1 MLSKSHPS
9 LAYFVRNYISNEM
22 FTCASSIMFMIFHP
36 QLKITQT
43 WTVPRTVIWGGP
55 KSWVC
60 QRNTLPQIILQIES
74 YFPPSINQSR
84 RSQNGMINKTLTCS
98 CLFDNY
104 LHYLLCFVISL
115 RSCRKCWFPFVK
127 QRRYTHRSHL
137 QRATWIKSA
146 NIYVFS
152 LFVCFHVENTKF
164 TFADKEIYK
173 VAY

>member
-22 FTCASSIMFMIFHP
+22 FTCACSIMFMIFHP

-43 WTVPRTVIWGGP
+43 WTVPQTVIWGGP

-104 LHYLLCFVISL
+104 LHYLLCVLLSL
-115 RSCRKCWFPFVK
+115 YVPVENVDFHLLSSADILTAHIYRELHELNLQIFTCSVCLYAFTLKT
-127 QRRYTHRSHL
+127 QSSHL
-137 QRATWIKSA
+137 LIRKS
-146 NIYVFS
+146 IR
-152 LFVCFHVENTKF
+152 
-164 TFADKEIYK
+164 
-173 VAY
+173 